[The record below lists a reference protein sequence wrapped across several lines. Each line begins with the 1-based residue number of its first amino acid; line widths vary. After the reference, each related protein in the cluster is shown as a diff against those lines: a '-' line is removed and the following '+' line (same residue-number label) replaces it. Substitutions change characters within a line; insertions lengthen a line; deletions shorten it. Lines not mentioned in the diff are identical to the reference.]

1 MLHSFQGPETDDLLS
16 LKTSQTLPT
25 LPSTVTNVHTKQAV
39 QTADLCSNEAVSLV
53 DHLLHRL
60 HIILSQPAGRV
71 PDNLY
76 TNTLFSFKVCPK
88 KQEPCFPSIKFHDFV
103 KKVELEGI
111 NFFFQYSSPVKVI
124 TEMGDARYL
133 QGTRHIIPCEQ
144 RFLMF
149 PQKNEGIWKI
159 SARRDHRD
167 NYNNELTDGKFDYCT
182 SKI

>member
-1 MLHSFQGPETDDLLS
+1 MDTRLRKSKWQCCTAFKG
-16 LKTSQTLPT
+16 LKQMIYCHWKQVKPSPT

-111 NFFFQYSSPVKVI
+111 NFFFSVFFSGESNHWNGRCEIFTRYQTHNTLRAEISHVPTKKR
-124 TEMGDARYL
+124 GDMKDL
-133 QGTRHIIPCEQ
+133 CSQ
-144 RFLMF
+144 R
-149 PQKNEGIWKI
+149 
-159 SARRDHRD
+159 S
-167 NYNNELTDGKFDYCT
+167 
-182 SKI
+182 